1 MAGILIFEHQ
11 FLGTCY
17 MPDECIQSEVQK
29 VITKK
34 TKMATIQ
41 DGCHSKWTSFL

>member
-1 MAGILIFEHQ
+1 
-11 FLGTCY
+11 
-17 MPDECIQSEVQK
+17 MPDECIHSEVQK

-41 DGCHSKWTSFL
+41 DGRLSYEMICN